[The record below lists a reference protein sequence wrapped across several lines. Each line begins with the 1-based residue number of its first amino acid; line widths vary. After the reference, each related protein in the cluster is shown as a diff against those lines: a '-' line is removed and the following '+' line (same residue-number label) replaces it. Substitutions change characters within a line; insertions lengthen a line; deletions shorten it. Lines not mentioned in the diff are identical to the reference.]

1 MKIVAKNDQG
11 ILILRQ
17 ICGMPMGAQIFKE
30 KEKENWLY
38 QLLKEMVEDDSKYR
52 NSQVLHILS
61 NMFSKG
67 FDKEKI
73 I

>member
-1 MKIVAKNDQG
+1 
-11 ILILRQ
+11 
-17 ICGMPMGAQIFKE
+17 MPMGAIIFKE

-38 QLLKEMVEDDSKYR
+38 QLLKEMVEDDSEYR